1 MLLVREWEV
10 EQGGARVV
18 SWFCWTLESRGEVPG
33 TRGGRDTGVVEE
45 E

>member
-1 MLLVREWEV
+1 MREWDV

-18 SWFCWTLESRGEVPG
+18 RLMLESRGELATKG
-33 TRGGRDTGVVEE
+33 KEGVVEE

>member
-10 EQGGARVV
+10 EHGGARLVRLM
-18 SWFCWTLESRGEVPG
+18 LESRGDVATKGKE
-33 TRGGRDTGVVEE
+33 GVVEE

>member
-18 SWFCWTLESRGEVPG
+18 RFCWTLESRGDVA
-33 TRGGRDTGVVEE
+33 TRGSEGVVEE

>member
-10 EQGGARVV
+10 EQAGARVV
-18 SWFCWTLESRGEVPG
+18 RLCWTLESNGEVA
-33 TRGGRDTGVVEE
+33 TKGREGVVEE